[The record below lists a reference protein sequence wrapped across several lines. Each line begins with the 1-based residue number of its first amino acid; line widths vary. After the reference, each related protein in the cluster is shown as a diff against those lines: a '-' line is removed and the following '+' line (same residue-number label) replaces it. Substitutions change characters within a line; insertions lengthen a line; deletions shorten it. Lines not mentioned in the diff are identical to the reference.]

1 MGYIRLSVRLTLFV
15 LFLGFTA
22 GVAVAVSL
30 AELIKRRPIDRTPYA
45 SFCFQG
51 AVRCLGFR
59 VRQQGQ
65 AIDGPVLF
73 ISNHISWSDIPV
85 LGGTAPLRFLSKAE
99 VGQWPLIGWLAHQ
112 AGTLFIQRRSGKSGL
127 SRQEIAATLH
137 QGQSVLVFPE
147 GTTSA
152 GLTVLPFHQRLL
164 WAAADAGVAI
174 QPISIGYLRDGQ
186 PDHLAPFIGDDDFQ
200 SHLMRLLQKPA
211 VEVGVVYH
219 PPVTVVPGALMDTR
233 MDTDMDTLCQTLR
246 QTVMEGLTQI
256 HQSGAQSGTAGKP
269 VSAR

>member
-1 MGYIRLSVRLTLFV
+1 MGYIRLSTRLTLFV

-22 GVAVAVSL
+22 GVAITVSL

-65 AIDGPVLF
+65 AAKGPVLF

-99 VGQWPLIGWLAHQ
+99 VGQWPVIGWLAHQ

-127 SRQEIAATLH
+127 SRQEIATTLQ

-152 GLTVLPFHQRLL
+152 GLTVLPFHQRLM
-164 WAAADAGVAI
+164 WAAADANVAI

-211 VEVGVVYH
+211 VEVGVIYH
-219 PPVTVVPGALMDTR
+219 PPTTVSPE
-233 MDTDMDTLCQTLR
+233 TDMATLSHSLH
-246 QTVMEGLTQI
+246 QTVIDGLKQI
-256 HQSGAQSGTAGKP
+256 HQTGSQTDTAGKP
-269 VSAR
+269 VAAR